1 MHFFLSWLVLV
12 LGLFG
17 ATTAEAKSQLRSE
30 RDSVAMLT
38 IGNSFAD
45 DATAYLP
52 KLAEAG
58 GKTLVIF
65 RANLGGS
72 SMERHAGHLQAA
84 EANPADPAGRPYE
97 KRTHPVTGETRDFSL
112 PEALQMHRWDF
123 VTIQQVSQLSFRP
136 ETYHPYVDQLVA
148 AIKKYAPQ
156 AEILIHETWAYRE
169 DHAMFK
175 KSDGFTPAK
184 MYEGLR
190 AAYGQIAAE
199 TGSRIVPVGD
209 AFNAARR
216 TSRWNFSPDAKFD
229 YTNPPPEQ
237 LPKETGSLNTG
248 WQWRKDPA
256 TGENEFHLDATHA
269 NVAGRYLGAA
279 VFYETIF
286 AAKKIPVTFIP
297 EGLSPQEAKSLR
309 KIAYKVVRSQRARE
323 ASAR

>member
-184 MYEGLR
+184 MSASCLWADRRGNWIENR
-190 AAYGQIAAE
+190 
-199 TGSRIVPVGD
+199 TGRRCLQCSKTYVP
-209 AFNAARR
+209 
-216 TSRWNFSPDAKFD
+216 
-229 YTNPPPEQ
+229 
-237 LPKETGSLNTG
+237 L
-248 WQWRKDPA
+248 
-256 TGENEFHLDATHA
+256 EFFT
-269 NVAGRYLGAA
+269 RC
-279 VFYETIF
+279 
-286 AAKKIPVTFIP
+286 KI
-297 EGLSPQEAKSLR
+297 
-309 KIAYKVVRSQRARE
+309 
-323 ASAR
+323 